1 MNRNIRINMHVK
13 KIMAFIVLLCIVSF
27 IHSISLINIIQR
39 MNDAMHHCIL
49 SAVDFIITVGGAR
62 FINVIILPLSVVLFY
77 IFCWSNEFNYNYFIR
92 MKNRHYIGI
101 SICFKLLVISGLFV
115 AISYICTSISAILA
129 TDKFSCM
136 NLPNSLINTELYY
149 TSSLT
154 YNRQNPIILI
164 LMEILISFFEVYSRS
179 MIGIIL
185 YIKYGKMILT
195 IIAIMGTGY
204 IIPFRMIK
212 YIKKSGFNLTY
223 GTFYT
228 ELTNADMYLKA
239 ILVPMICIFIAYF
252 IIIIVLKRKNYL

>member
-1 MNRNIRINMHVK
+1 
-13 KIMAFIVLLCIVSF
+13 MAFIVLLCIVSF

-164 LMEILISFFEVYSRS
+164 LMEILISF
-179 MIGIIL
+179 L
-185 YIKYGKMILT
+185 
-195 IIAIMGTGY
+195 
-204 IIPFRMIK
+204 K
-212 YIKKSGFNLTY
+212 YIQ
-223 GTFYT
+223 
-228 ELTNADMYLKA
+228 EA
-239 ILVPMICIFIAYF
+239 
-252 IIIIVLKRKNYL
+252 